1 VALKGSLAEF
11 AVPEVL
17 QLLALQQ
24 KSGILVLTHEDGRS
38 HVLFFERGRVLAA
51 ADRRRETRHPF
62 LHHLLHNLAVNR
74 EQVETVEDI
83 SKTTGQDIFSV
94 LLTTGLMGRDRLGEE
109 MHRYCQRIVD
119 DVIGWHSGVYEFSGD
134 ERSLPQQGL
143 TVKLNPEE
151 LVLESM
157 RRNDELSTLKDS
169 LIASDMVLARAPNPP
184 STPLPRECM
193 VVLSTIDGR
202 RTVEEICRRSPMG
215 EYLTYDAIAELLG
228 RQQAIIMDPNQ
239 AARLAQAEKSRVRL
253 TPLAWA
259 LLLIPAVA
267 SVLLGTVTG
276 PLLASTAKLTW
287 LPQVT
292 TQHRAEERE
301 HLRGECLRLARSLT
315 STPRPEP
322 TPVAPDRAQTR

>member
-1 VALKGSLAEF
+1 VALKGSLSEF

-24 KSGILVLTHEDGRS
+24 KSGILVLTHDDGRS

-62 LHHLLHNLAVNR
+62 LHHLLNNLAVNR

-109 MHRYCQRIVD
+109 MHRYCQRLVD
-119 DVIGWHSGVYEFSGD
+119 DVVGWRSGVYEFSGD

-157 RRNDELSTLKDS
+157 RRNDELATLKDS
-169 LIASDMVLARAPNPP
+169 LIASDMVLARAANPP

-193 VVLSTIDGR
+193 VVLSAIDGR

-228 RQQAIIMDPNQ
+228 RQQAIIMDSNQ
-239 AARLAQAEKSRVRL
+239 AARLAQSNHSRVTL
-253 TPLAWA
+253 SPVAWGLLVLPVVVS
-259 LLLIPAVA
+259 LLLGAVA
-267 SVLLGTVTG
+267 G
-276 PLLASTAKLTW
+276 PLIAATARPTW
-287 LPQVT
+287 LPEVT
-292 TQHRAEERE
+292 TRHRAVERE
-301 HLRGECLRLARSLT
+301 LLRGECLRLERSVT
-315 STPRPEP
+315 DPRSEG
-322 TPVAPDRAQTR
+322 APRAEAELP